1 MGGMGGG
8 MGGGRRGGGGMGGQG
23 MGGSR
28 KTPASLVKEN
38 LEKSDPIA
46 FLLDRK
52 KPLSLSDV
60 QRDSLKIFRKEMQHM
75 QEPLFKDMDKV
86 FTDLEKNGENGAEGG
101 AGRRSGGMGGGMGG
115 GRRGGGM
122 GGGAM
127 GGDDEGPD
135 GGRGARLAAM
145 LPDTAKT
152 IVARLTDIQDAYR
165 DRARGQLNDG
175 QRHIAD
181 SLMTSILDEQRK
193 KDEAE
198 RGKRQNRG

>member
-1 MGGMGGG
+1 
-8 MGGGRRGGGGMGGQG
+8 

-52 KPLSLSDV
+52 KPLTLSDM
-60 QRDSLKIFRKEMQHM
+60 QKDSLKIFRKEMQHM
-75 QEPLFKDMDKV
+75 QEPLFRDMDKI
-86 FTDLEKNGENGAEGG
+86 FADIEKNGGEGGAEGG
-101 AGRRSGGMGGGMGG
+101 GSGRRGGGMGGGMGG

-122 GGGAM
+122 GGGGM
-127 GGDDEGPD
+127 GGDDEGAD

-165 DRARGQLNDG
+165 DRARGQLSDG

-181 SLMTSILDEQRK
+181 SLMTAILDEQRK

-198 RGKRQNRG
+198 RAKRQNRG

>member
-1 MGGMGGG
+1 MGGG
-8 MGGGRRGGGGMGGQG
+8 MGGGRRGGGMGGPG

-38 LEKSDPIA
+38 LENSDPIA

-52 KPLSLSDV
+52 KPLTLTDM
-60 QRDSLKIFRKEMQHM
+60 QKDSLKIFRKEMQHM
-75 QEPLFKDMDKV
+75 QEPLFKDMDKI
-86 FTDLEKNGENGAEGG
+86 FTDLEKNGDNGLESGS
-101 AGRRSGGMGGGMGG
+101 GRRGGGMGG

-122 GGGAM
+122 GAGGT
-127 GGDDEGPD
+127 DDGPD

-165 DRARGQLNDG
+165 DRARGQLSDG

-181 SLMTSILDEQRK
+181 SLMTAILDEQRK

-198 RGKRQNRG
+198 RAKRQNRG